1 MTAADYLDAV
11 QALANAATEGPWE
24 AGVEKSPILG
34 TFFMLRGAAGRAVR
48 LRDGLTVTP
57 NAEFIAHARTDV
69 PRLVAAL
76 RAVLG
81 VEQDLARWAE
91 ANRSFSEDPSAP
103 PHEWIY
109 HDAYAEAGRQLR
121 VAIEA
126 AIGGAS

>member
-1 MTAADYLDAV
+1 MTAAEYLDAIE
-11 QALANAATEGPWE
+11 ARATAATAGPWHWGDGDMCHM
-24 AGVEKSPILG
+24 AGNTIGPEINHVAAYAESPG
-34 TFFMLRGAAGRAVR
+34 
-48 LRDGLTVTP
+48 D
-57 NAEFIAHARTDV
+57 AEFIAHARTDV
-69 PRLVAAL
+69 PALVAAL